1 MSNFR
6 EYFNNDFDLSKKL
19 KKFVEYRQKSIH
31 FDFVVKLD
39 NGVCL
44 TIMLLQLN
52 AS

>member
-1 MSNFR
+1 MSDFG
-6 EYFNNDFDLSKKL
+6 EYYSHDFDVSGKL
-19 KKFVEYRQKSIH
+19 KKFVEYRQKSIN